1 MYEFVSIFCTF
12 YFKFLYPVTRVHR
25 LHPWNIKQIEQYM
38 KVTVLWWSKQEQ
50 SELPEIQFLRYHQE
64 NLDYH
69 VDLFDPADLVGLPD
83 LSIEI

>member
-1 MYEFVSIFCTF
+1 
-12 YFKFLYPVTRVHR
+12 
-25 LHPWNIKQIEQYM
+25 M